1 MQYVFCQAKYMFFC
15 YKNGISNGSR
25 RRAKPDEREQSE
37 RNPSAKYARVSQT
50 AGRETQGN
58 PYKSEQSHFLAAN
71 VPLRINCRLPLSAAE
86 NSIFIFVQNIS
97 NGSFS
102 EVHLTLKSYCFSA
115 FLPEVWHSVAHHD
128 LICDIRILGKKWGKS
143 ALHGEKTGKIFNTNQ
158 PILKP
163 GPARQAPIYC
173 GSSDVVAERFFAAYY
188 LPIIPTDLKT

>member
-1 MQYVFCQAKYMFFC
+1 MGKIQKFEQ
-15 YKNGISNGSR
+15 KNG
-25 RRAKPDEREQSE
+25 
-37 RNPSAKYARVSQT
+37 
-50 AGRETQGN
+50 
-58 PYKSEQSHFLAAN
+58 
-71 VPLRINCRLPLSAAE
+71 
-86 NSIFIFVQNIS
+86 IS

-188 LPIIPTDLKT
+188 LPLIPTDLRAVKYSIFWLFLNSNGEESGKFLYIKITA

>member
-1 MQYVFCQAKYMFFC
+1 LHRLCSHVNARKVHSHADCALAPSRCSHPCVERSTEGINQY
-15 YKNGISNGSR
+15 
-25 RRAKPDEREQSE
+25 REQS
-37 RNPSAKYARVSQT
+37 
-50 AGRETQGN
+50 
-58 PYKSEQSHFLAAN
+58 
-71 VPLRINCRLPLSAAE
+71 
-86 NSIFIFVQNIS
+86 QNKNGIS

-128 LICDIRILGKKWGKS
+128 LICEIRILGKKWGKS

-173 GSSDVVAERFFAAYY
+173 GYSDVVAERFFAAYY
-188 LPIIPTDLKT
+188 LPLIPTDLKTLKYSIFSLFFNSIGENMGNKSTQKNS